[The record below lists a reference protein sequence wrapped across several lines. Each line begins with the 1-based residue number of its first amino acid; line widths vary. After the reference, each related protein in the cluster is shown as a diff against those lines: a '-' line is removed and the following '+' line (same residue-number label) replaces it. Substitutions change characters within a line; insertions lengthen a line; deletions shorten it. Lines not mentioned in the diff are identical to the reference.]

1 MAQLIYVVEDDD
13 SIRML
18 LRAALETEGFTVR
31 EYPQAATALSD
42 MKQYRPALVIF
53 DIMLD
58 GMDGITALKRLRAGG
73 MTTPV
78 LILTA
83 KTQLD
88 DRITGYDAGA
98 DDYLE
103 KPFVTSELLARIR
116 ALLRRS
122 GGFVPERLAFG
133 DTALD
138 CVSYEL
144 RGPGGAVTLTAKEF
158 QVAELLFR
166 NAGMVLSTNRI
177 LETIWG
183 FDADAELNVVWTNL
197 FFLRKKLKA
206 VGSGVEIRAKRG
218 LGYCLDEAQKPE

>member
-1 MAQLIYVVEDDD
+1 MRLLLAEDERDY
-13 SIRML
+13 S
-18 LRAALETEGFTVR
+18 RALCVILEHSHYSVDAVYNGLDACDYARNGTYDGII
-31 EYPQAATALSD
+31 L
-42 MKQYRPALVIF
+42 
-53 DIMLD
+53 DIMMP
-58 GMDGITALKRLRAGG
+58 GMDGITALKHLRAGG

-78 LILTA
+78 LMLTA

-122 GGFVPERLAFG
+122 GGFLPERLTFG
-133 DTALD
+133 NTALD

-144 RGPGGAVTLTAKEF
+144 CGPGDSVTLTGKEF
-158 QVAELLFR
+158 QVAEMLFR
-166 NAGMVLSTNRI
+166 NPGMILSTNRFM
-177 LETIWG
+177 ETIWG

-206 VGSGVEIRAKRG
+206 IGSNVEIRAKRG
-218 LGYCLDEAQKPE
+218 LGYCLDEVQEPV

>member
-1 MAQLIYVVEDDD
+1 MRLLLAEDERDY
-13 SIRML
+13 S
-18 LRAALETEGFTVR
+18 RALCAILEHSRYAVDPVYTGTDACD
-31 EYPQAATALSD
+31 YAKNGNYD
-42 MKQYRPALVIF
+42 GI
-53 DIMLD
+53 ILD
-58 GMDGITALKRLRAGG
+58 VMMPGMDGITALKRLRAGG